1 MAEAEVKTHFMLL
14 IPSWRCVLQAD
25 VHIKHRL
32 REVHGHSYRRQIWC
46 APNLGALSDLLSR
59 KLITCSTLTDKN
71 SVITV
76 TEPPAILMKL
86 GAVSCY
92 SLSPRCIIHITN
104 WFHYWTFHH
113 YSLADVLL
121 FFWKPFYEFSKKRQE
136 KSFNIVGKA
145 IRIIWIKKK
154 KKE

>member
-1 MAEAEVKTHFMLL
+1 MLL
-14 IPSWRCVLQAD
+14 IPSWRCVPQAD

-32 REVHGHSYRRQIWC
+32 REVHGHCNRRQIWC
-46 APNLGALSDLLSR
+46 ALNLGALSAPLSR

-104 WFHYWTFHH
+104 WFNYWTFHH

-121 FFWKPFYEFSKKRQE
+121 FFFGNLFMSSAKKRQE

-145 IRIIWIKKK
+145 IKIIWIKKK
-154 KKE
+154 NVKKVVSTLPG